1 MSHKISTKKN
11 KKNNVTQNLCEN
23 KIPQNNKK
31 VYLTSTEI
39 SIFFLKVSNLD
50 FNSNN
55 RCTPN
60 RNTTHHHRENLP
72 GGFSQFHYN
81 VKKHKRIFQQLLIKP

>member
-1 MSHKISTKKN
+1 MSHKIYVKTKYHKTIKKSTLQAPKF
-11 KKNNVTQNLCEN
+11 QL
-23 KIPQNNKK
+23 
-31 VYLTSTEI
+31 
-39 SIFFLKVSNLD
+39 FLKVSNLD

-60 RNTTHHHRENLP
+60 RNTLHHHRENLP